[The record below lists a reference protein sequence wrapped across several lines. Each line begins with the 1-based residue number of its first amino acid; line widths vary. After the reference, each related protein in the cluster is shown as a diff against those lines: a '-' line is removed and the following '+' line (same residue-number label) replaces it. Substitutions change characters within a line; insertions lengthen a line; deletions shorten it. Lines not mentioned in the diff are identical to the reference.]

1 MLGSHNDQAR
11 GEQSVVLTSTGI
23 QALRGLS
30 ELMNRASGQESL
42 QDVLDLIVEGAADVV
57 GFRVAAISL
66 VQPDGDLEVV
76 AVAGDS
82 GARRELMGRRTPRG
96 LVEAEFEIA
105 EQWGTLRFVAADRL
119 PPTSQ
124 PGWVAE
130 GWEVSATGEPDS
142 WDPLDTLLAP
152 FYDVAGTWLGM
163 ITVDLPLSGKRPD
176 EVQQGLL
183 EVFAN
188 QAGIAIN
195 GARQRLALAE
205 QVRLAAAVH
214 TVARISQEILDPARA
229 VEAVVEPVMEGL
241 KGSAIWVRTF
251 GHENDPA
258 DGGVVA
264 HSGRGADSAPADVVN
279 LVRRVAQQC
288 WRRRTAALV
297 RAGSTHP
304 QGLLT
309 DEEVGT
315 MLAFTAPFG
324 GGAWMLVPI
333 GAASECLGHLVIT
346 RSAQE
351 PTWSDA
357 EAASA
362 LEMGRDIGRAIVNAR
377 LLELERR
384 LVDQLRQADRAKT
397 SLFATVSHE
406 LKNPLTSIVGHLE
419 LLRDTPTTAAPKGH
433 DPEGGDVPKSDTDW
447 SLGVMER
454 NTHRLQALVDD
465 LLTLSKVS
473 DPDRPLVSS
482 QVDLA
487 RLTQDAMDMF
497 RPTAE
502 QRGIQLSSDLA
513 EGVAVVTGNTDEL
526 ARVVDN
532 LVSNAVKFSPDR
544 GVVRLSTRHDSDTIV
559 LLCADDGLGI
569 STQDQ
574 ESLFTE
580 FFRSTNPAALQ
591 VPGTGLGLSIVARII
606 ARHGGSISVE
616 SELGCGTTFEVA
628 LPALGITGP

>member
-1 MLGSHNDQAR
+1 M
-11 GEQSVVLTSTGI
+11 VLTTTGM

-57 GFRVAAISL
+57 GFRVAAVSL

-76 AVAGDS
+76 AVGGDP

-105 EQWGTLRFVAADRL
+105 EKWGTLRFVPADRL
-119 PPTSQ
+119 PTTSQ

-130 GWEVSATGEPDS
+130 GWDVSAIGEPDS

-176 EVQQGLL
+176 EVQQALL

-195 GARQRLALAE
+195 GARQRLALTE
-205 QVRLAAAVH
+205 QARLAAAVH
-214 TVARISQEILDPARA
+214 TVARISQEVLDPARA
-229 VEAVVEPVMEGL
+229 VEAVAEPVLEGL

-251 GHENDPA
+251 GRENDPA
-258 DGGVVA
+258 DRSVVA
-264 HSGRGADSAPADVVN
+264 HFGHGSDSAPAEVLN

-309 DEEVGT
+309 EEEVAT

-324 GGAWMLVPI
+324 GGAWMLAPI
-333 GAASECLGHLVIT
+333 GAGRECLGHLVIT

-384 LVDQLRQADRAKT
+384 LVDRLRQSDRAKT
-397 SLFATVSHE
+397 DLFATVAHE

-419 LLRDTPTTAAPKGH
+419 LLHDDPTT
-433 DPEGGDVPKSDTDW
+433 DSDW

-454 NTHRLQALVDD
+454 NTHRLQALVND

-487 RLTQDAMDMF
+487 GLTRDAMDMF
-497 RPTAE
+497 LPGAE
-502 QRGIQLSSDLA
+502 QRGIRLTSDLSD
-513 EGVAVVTGNTDEL
+513 GVAVVTVSADEL

-532 LVSNAVKFSPDR
+532 LVSNAVKFSPDH
-544 GVVRLSTRHDSDTIV
+544 GEVRLSTRRDSDSVV
-559 LLCADDGLGI
+559 LLCTDDGLGI
-569 STQDQ
+569 STEDQ
-574 ESLFTE
+574 QSLFTE
-580 FFRSTNPAALQ
+580 FFRSTNPVALQ

-616 SELGCGTTFEVA
+616 SELGSGTTFEVA
-628 LPALGITGP
+628 LPAA

>member
-1 MLGSHNDQAR
+1 M
-11 GEQSVVLTSTGI
+11 VLTTTGM

-57 GFRVAAISL
+57 GFRVAAVSL

-76 AVAGDS
+76 AVGGDP

-105 EQWGTLRFVAADRL
+105 EKWGTLRFVPADRL
-119 PPTSQ
+119 PTTSQ

-130 GWEVSATGEPDS
+130 GWDVSAIGEPDS

-176 EVQQGLL
+176 EVQQALL

-195 GARQRLALAE
+195 GARQRLALTE
-205 QVRLAAAVH
+205 QARLAAAVH
-214 TVARISQEILDPARA
+214 TVARISQEVLDPARA
-229 VEAVVEPVMEGL
+229 VEAVVEPVLEGL

-251 GHENDPA
+251 GRENDPA
-258 DGGVVA
+258 DGSVVA
-264 HSGRGADSAPADVVN
+264 HFGHGSDSAPAEVLN

-304 QGLLT
+304 HGLLT
-309 DEEVGT
+309 EEEVAT

-324 GGAWMLVPI
+324 GGAWMLAPI
-333 GAASECLGHLVIT
+333 GAGRECLGHLVIT

-384 LVDQLRQADRAKT
+384 LVDRLRQSDRAKT
-397 SLFATVSHE
+397 DLFATVAHE

-419 LLRDTPTTAAPKGH
+419 LLHDDPTT
-433 DPEGGDVPKSDTDW
+433 DSDW

-454 NTHRLQALVDD
+454 NTHRLQALVND

-487 RLTQDAMDMF
+487 GLTRDAMDMF
-497 RPTAE
+497 LPGAE
-502 QRGIQLSSDLA
+502 QRGIRLTSDLSD
-513 EGVAVVTGNTDEL
+513 GVAVVTGSADEL

-532 LVSNAVKFSPDR
+532 LVSNAVKFSPDH
-544 GVVRLSTRHDSDTIV
+544 GEVRLSTRRDSDSVV
-559 LLCADDGLGI
+559 LLCTDDGLGI
-569 STQDQ
+569 STEDQ
-574 ESLFTE
+574 QSLFTE
-580 FFRSTNPAALQ
+580 FFRSTNPVALQ

-616 SELGCGTTFEVA
+616 SELGSGTTFEVA
-628 LPALGITGP
+628 LPAA

>member
-1 MLGSHNDQAR
+1 M
-11 GEQSVVLTSTGI
+11 VLTSTGI

-42 QDVLDLIVEGAADVV
+42 QEVLDLIVEGAADVV

-76 AVAGDS
+76 AVAGDP
-82 GARRELMGRRTPRG
+82 GARLELIGRRTPRG

-105 EQWGTLRFVAADRL
+105 EQWGTLRFVPADRL

-130 GWEVSATGEPDS
+130 GWNDSATGEPDS

-229 VEAVVEPVMEGL
+229 VEAVVEPVLEGL

-251 GHENDPA
+251 GREDDPA

-264 HSGRGADSAPADVVN
+264 HSGRGAATAPAEVVN

-309 DEEVGT
+309 DAEVGT

-351 PTWSDA
+351 PTWSDT

-384 LVDQLRQADRAKT
+384 LVGQLRQADRAKT

-419 LLRDTPTTAAPKGH
+419 LLRDAPTT
-433 DPEGGDVPKSDTDW
+433 GDAKSDDDQQTDADW

-473 DPDRPLVSS
+473 DPDRPLLSS
-482 QVDLA
+482 DVDLA
-487 RLTQDAMDMF
+487 RLAQDAMDMF

-513 EGVAVVTGNTDEL
+513 EGVAVVAGNVDEL

-532 LVSNAVKFSPDR
+532 LVSNAVKFSPDQ
-544 GVVRLSTRHDSDTIV
+544 GIVRLSTRRDGDTIV

-569 STQDQ
+569 SAQDQ

-591 VPGTGLGLSIVARII
+591 VPGTGLGLSIVARIV
-606 ARHGGSISVE
+606 ARHGGSISVQ
-616 SELGCGTTFEVA
+616 SELGSGTIFEVA
-628 LPALGITGP
+628 LPALGIAGP

>member
-1 MLGSHNDQAR
+1 M
-11 GEQSVVLTSTGI
+11 VLTTTGM

-57 GFRVAAISL
+57 GFRVAAVSL

-76 AVAGDS
+76 AVGGDP

-105 EQWGTLRFVAADRL
+105 EKWGTLRFVPADRL
-119 PPTSQ
+119 PTTSQ

-130 GWEVSATGEPDS
+130 GWDVSAIGEPDS

-176 EVQQGLL
+176 EVQQALL

-195 GARQRLALAE
+195 GARQRLALTE
-205 QVRLAAAVH
+205 QARLAAAVH
-214 TVARISQEILDPARA
+214 TVARISQEVLDPARA
-229 VEAVVEPVMEGL
+229 VEAVVEPVLEGL

-251 GHENDPA
+251 GRENDPA
-258 DGGVVA
+258 DGSVVA
-264 HSGRGADSAPADVVN
+264 HFGHGSDSAPAEVLN

-309 DEEVGT
+309 EEEVAT

-324 GGAWMLVPI
+324 GGAWMLAPI
-333 GAASECLGHLVIT
+333 GAGRECLGHLVIT

-384 LVDQLRQADRAKT
+384 LVDRLRQSDRAKT
-397 SLFATVSHE
+397 DLFATVAHE

-419 LLRDTPTTAAPKGH
+419 LLHDDPTT
-433 DPEGGDVPKSDTDW
+433 DSDW

-454 NTHRLQALVDD
+454 NTHRLQALVND

-487 RLTQDAMDMF
+487 GLTRDAMDMF
-497 RPTAE
+497 LPGAE
-502 QRGIQLSSDLA
+502 QRGIRLTSDLSD
-513 EGVAVVTGNTDEL
+513 GVAVVTGSADEL

-532 LVSNAVKFSPDR
+532 LVSNAVKFSPDH
-544 GVVRLSTRHDSDTIV
+544 GEVRLSTRRDSDNVV
-559 LLCADDGLGI
+559 LLCTDDGLGI
-569 STQDQ
+569 STEDQ
-574 ESLFTE
+574 QSLFTE
-580 FFRSTNPAALQ
+580 FFRSTNPVALQ

-616 SELGCGTTFEVA
+616 SELGSGTTFEVA
-628 LPALGITGP
+628 LPAA

>member
-1 MLGSHNDQAR
+1 M
-11 GEQSVVLTSTGI
+11 VLTSTGV

-66 VQPDGDLEVV
+66 LQPDGNLEMV
-76 AVAGDS
+76 AVAGDP

-105 EQWGTLRFVAADRL
+105 EQWGTLRFVPASAL

-130 GWEVSATGEPDS
+130 EWDVAVTGEPDS
-142 WDPLDTLLAP
+142 WDPQDTLLAP
-152 FYDVAGTWLGM
+152 FYDVAGNWLGM
-163 ITVDLPLSGKRPD
+163 ISVDLPLSGKRPD

-214 TVARISQEILDPARA
+214 TVARISQQLLDPASA
-229 VEAVVEPVMEGL
+229 VAAVVEPVLAGL
-241 KGSAIWVRTF
+241 KGSGIWVRTF

-258 DGGVVA
+258 VDSVVA
-264 HSGRGADSAPADVVN
+264 HSGRGTPTAPVEVVD
-279 LVRRVAQQC
+279 LVRRVAQEC
-288 WRRRTAALV
+288 WRQRTAALV
-297 RAGSTHP
+297 RAGSCHP
-304 QGLLT
+304 EGLLT

-315 MLAFTAPFG
+315 LLAFPAPFDGESLMLA
-324 GGAWMLVPI
+324 PI
-333 GAASECLGHLVIT
+333 GAASECLGHLAIT
-346 RSAQE
+346 RSAQD

-357 EAASA
+357 EAAAA

-384 LVDQLRQADRAKT
+384 LVDQFRQSDRAKT
-397 SLFATVSHE
+397 SLFATVAHE

-419 LLRDTPTTAAPKGH
+419 LLRD
-433 DPEGGDVPKSDTDW
+433 DPRTDTHW

-465 LLTLSKVS
+465 LLTLAKVS
-473 DPDRPLVSS
+473 DPDRPLVSD

-487 RLTQDAMDMF
+487 SLTQDAMDMF
-497 RPTAE
+497 LPGAD
-502 QRGIQLSSDLA
+502 QRGIQLASDLV
-513 EGVAVVTGNTDEL
+513 EGLAVVDGNADEL

-532 LVSNAVKFSPDR
+532 LVSNAVKFSPDH
-544 GVVRLSTRHDSDTIV
+544 GVVRLSTRRGPDTIV
-559 LLCADDGLGI
+559 LLCADSGLGI
-569 STQDQ
+569 SKQDQ
-574 ESLFTE
+574 QSLFTE

-606 ARHGGSISVE
+606 ARHGGTISVE
-616 SELGCGTTFEVA
+616 SELGSGTTFEVA
-628 LPALGITGP
+628 LPAPETSTGRPVRS

>member
-1 MLGSHNDQAR
+1 
-11 GEQSVVLTSTGI
+11 
-23 QALRGLS
+23 
-30 ELMNRASGQESL
+30 MNRASGQESL

-66 VQPDGDLEVV
+66 LQPDEDLEVV
-76 AVAGDS
+76 AVAGDA

-105 EQWGTLRFVAADRL
+105 EQWGTLRFVPANRL

-130 GWEVSATGEPDS
+130 SWDVATGDADS
-142 WDPLDTLLAP
+142 WDTQDTLLAP
-152 FYDVAGTWLGM
+152 FYDVTGKWLGM
-163 ITVDLPLSGKRPD
+163 ISVDLPLSGKRPD

-214 TVARISQEILDPARA
+214 TVARISQEVLEPARA
-229 VEAVVEPVMEGL
+229 VEAVVDPVLEGL
-241 KGSAIWVRTF
+241 RGSAVWVRTF
-251 GHENDPA
+251 GHETDPA
-258 DGGVVA
+258 VDSFVA
-264 HSGRGADSAPADVVN
+264 HSGRGTATAPAEVVE

-288 WRRRTAALV
+288 WRQRTAARI

-309 DEEVGT
+309 DHEAST
-315 MLAFTAPFG
+315 MLAFTAPFSG
-324 GGAWMLVPI
+324 GTLMLAPI
-333 GAASECLGHLVIT
+333 GAAGECLGHLILS

-351 PTWSDA
+351 PAWSDA
-357 EAASA
+357 EAAAA

-377 LLELERR
+377 LLKLERR
-384 LVDQLRQADRAKT
+384 LVEQFRQSDRAKT
-397 SLFATVSHE
+397 SLFATVAHE

-419 LLRDTPTTAAPKGH
+419 LLRDGPQA
-433 DPEGGDVPKSDTDW
+433 DSDW

-465 LLTLSKVS
+465 LLTLAKVS
-473 DPDRPLVSS
+473 DPDRPLVSG

-487 RLTQDAMDMF
+487 RLARDAIDMF
-497 RPTAE
+497 LPGAD
-502 QRGIQLSSDLA
+502 QRGIRLTSDLV
-513 EGVAVVTGNTDEL
+513 EGVAVVDGNLDEL

-532 LVSNAVKFSPDR
+532 LVSNAVKFSPDH
-544 GVVRLSTRHDSDTIV
+544 GVVQLSTRRDGDTVV
-559 LLCADDGLGI
+559 LLCTDSGLGI
-569 STQDQ
+569 SEEDQ
-574 ESLFTE
+574 RSLFTE
-580 FFRSTNPAALQ
+580 FFRSTNPAALE

-606 ARHGGSISVE
+606 ARHGGSISVQ
-616 SELGCGTTFEVA
+616 SELGSGTTFEVA
-628 LPALGITGP
+628 LPAPRSSP

>member
-1 MLGSHNDQAR
+1 M
-11 GEQSVVLTSTGI
+11 VLTSTGV
-23 QALRGLS
+23 QALRRLS

-76 AVAGDS
+76 AVAGDA

-105 EQWGTLRFVAADRL
+105 EQWGTLRFVPADRL

-130 GWEVSATGEPDS
+130 GWEVSAIGEPDS

-163 ITVDLPLSGKRPD
+163 ITVDLPLSGRRPD

-229 VEAVVEPVMEGL
+229 VEAVVEPVLEGL

-264 HSGRGADSAPADVVN
+264 HFGHGADSAPADVVN

-315 MLAFTAPFG
+315 MLAFTAAFG
-324 GGAWMLVPI
+324 GGAWMLAPI
-333 GAASECLGHLVIT
+333 GAGRECLGHVVIT

-384 LVDQLRQADRAKT
+384 LVDQLRQSDRAKT
-397 SLFATVSHE
+397 SLFSTVAHE

-419 LLRDTPTTAAPKGH
+419 LLRDDPRADDEPTGN
-433 DPEGGDVPKSDTDW
+433 DPKSDADW

-454 NTHRLQALVDD
+454 NTHRLRALVDD

-482 QVDLA
+482 EVDLA
-487 RLTQDAMDMF
+487 CLTQDAMDMF
-497 RPTAE
+497 RPAAE
-502 QRGIQLSSDLA
+502 QRGIQLDSDLVEGGTVVAGNA
-513 EGVAVVTGNTDEL
+513 EEL

-532 LVSNAVKFSPDR
+532 LVSNAVKFSPDH
-544 GVVRLSTRHDSDTIV
+544 GVVRLSTRRDRESIV
-559 LLCADDGLGI
+559 LLCADEGLGI
-569 STQDQ
+569 SPKDQ

-616 SELGCGTTFEVA
+616 SELGRGTTFEVA
-628 LPALGITGP
+628 FPALGIEGPSPQDLG

>member
-1 MLGSHNDQAR
+1 
-11 GEQSVVLTSTGI
+11 VVLTSTGV
-23 QALRGLS
+23 QALRDLS

-66 VQPDGDLEVV
+66 LQPDGDLEIV
-76 AVAGDS
+76 AVAGDP
-82 GARRELMGRRTPRG
+82 GAHVELMGRRTPRG

-105 EQWGTLRFVAADRL
+105 EQWGTLRFVPANRL
-119 PPTSQ
+119 PQTSQ

-130 GWEVSATGEPDS
+130 DWDAATGEPDS
-142 WDPLDTLLAP
+142 WDTQDTLLAP
-152 FYDVAGTWLGM
+152 FYDVAGKWLGM
-163 ITVDLPLSGKRPD
+163 ISVDLPLSGKRPD

-214 TVARISQEILDPARA
+214 TVARISQEVLDPARA
-229 VEAVVEPVMEGL
+229 VEAVVGPVLEGL
-241 KGSAIWVRTF
+241 RGSAIWVRTF

-258 DGGVVA
+258 VDSVVA
-264 HSGRGADSAPADVVN
+264 HSGQGTAAAPAEVVD
-279 LVRRVAQQC
+279 LVRRVAQKC
-288 WRRRTAALV
+288 WRQRSAALV
-297 RAGSTHP
+297 RAGSSHP

-315 MLAFTAPFG
+315 MLAFTAPFSG
-324 GGAWMLVPI
+324 EALMLAPI
-333 GAASECLGHLVIT
+333 GAASECLGHLAIA

-351 PTWSDA
+351 PEWSDA
-357 EAASA
+357 EAAAA

-384 LVDQLRQADRAKT
+384 LVDQFRQSDRAKT
-397 SLFATVSHE
+397 SLFATVAHE

-419 LLRDTPTTAAPKGH
+419 LLRDN
-433 DPEGGDVPKSDTDW
+433 PETDSDW

-454 NTHRLQALVDD
+454 NTRRLQSLVDD
-465 LLTLSKVS
+465 LLTLAKVS
-473 DPDRPLVSS
+473 DPDRPLVSG

-487 RLTQDAMDMF
+487 RLTQDAIDMF
-497 RPTAE
+497 LPGAD
-502 QRGIQLSSDLA
+502 QRGIQLTSDFV
-513 EGVAVVTGNTDEL
+513 EGLAVVDGNVDEL

-532 LVSNAVKFSPDR
+532 LVSNAVKFSPDH
-544 GVVRLSTRHDSDTIV
+544 GVVRLSTRRDRDTVV
-559 LLCADDGLGI
+559 LLCSDSGLGI
-569 STQDQ
+569 SMEDQ
-574 ESLFTE
+574 QSLFTE
-580 FFRSTNPAALQ
+580 FFRSTNPAALE

-616 SELGCGTTFEVA
+616 SELGRGTTFEVA
-628 LPALGITGP
+628 LPAATS

>member
-1 MLGSHNDQAR
+1 M
-11 GEQSVVLTSTGI
+11 VLTTTGM

-57 GFRVAAISL
+57 GFRVAAVSL

-76 AVAGDS
+76 AVGGDP

-105 EQWGTLRFVAADRL
+105 EKWGTLRFVPADRL
-119 PPTSQ
+119 PTTSQ

-130 GWEVSATGEPDS
+130 GWDVSAIGEPDS

-176 EVQQGLL
+176 EVQQALL

-195 GARQRLALAE
+195 GARQRLALTE
-205 QVRLAAAVH
+205 QARLAAAVH
-214 TVARISQEILDPARA
+214 TVARISQEVLDPARA
-229 VEAVVEPVMEGL
+229 VEAVVEPVLEGL

-251 GHENDPA
+251 GRENDPA
-258 DGGVVA
+258 DGSVVA
-264 HSGRGADSAPADVVN
+264 HFGHGSDSAPAEVLN

-309 DEEVGT
+309 EEEVAT

-324 GGAWMLVPI
+324 GGAWMLAPI
-333 GAASECLGHLVIT
+333 GAGRECLGHLVVT

-384 LVDQLRQADRAKT
+384 LVDRLRQSDRAKT
-397 SLFATVSHE
+397 DLFATVAHE

-419 LLRDTPTTAAPKGH
+419 LLHDDPTT
-433 DPEGGDVPKSDTDW
+433 DSDW

-454 NTHRLQALVDD
+454 NTHRLQALVND

-487 RLTQDAMDMF
+487 GLTRDAMDMF
-497 RPTAE
+497 LPGAE
-502 QRGIQLSSDLA
+502 QRGIRLTSDLSD
-513 EGVAVVTGNTDEL
+513 GVAVVTGSADEL

-532 LVSNAVKFSPDR
+532 LVSNAVKFSPDH
-544 GVVRLSTRHDSDTIV
+544 GEVRLSTRRDSDNVV
-559 LLCADDGLGI
+559 LLCTDDGLGI
-569 STQDQ
+569 STEDQ
-574 ESLFTE
+574 QSLFTE
-580 FFRSTNPAALQ
+580 FFRSTNPVALQ

-616 SELGCGTTFEVA
+616 SELGSGTTFEVA
-628 LPALGITGP
+628 LPAA